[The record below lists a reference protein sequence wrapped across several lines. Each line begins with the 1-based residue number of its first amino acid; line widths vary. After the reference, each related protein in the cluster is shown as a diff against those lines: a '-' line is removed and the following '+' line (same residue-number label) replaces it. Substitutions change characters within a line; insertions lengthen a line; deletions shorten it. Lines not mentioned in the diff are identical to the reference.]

1 MPLEFDS
8 RKYANASAHQKEWGQ
23 RLISELN
30 LKGNE
35 AILDLGSGDGALTAR
50 LAELVPEGKVVGID
64 RIAVMAGLNLAN
76 EAIQS
81 GSVISSNS
89 TGVRLRELN
98 TRIEDALASYRQ
110 TEMN

>member
-1 MPLEFDS
+1 MSNDS
-8 RKYANASAHQKEWGQ
+8 NAVK
-23 RLISELN
+23 IM
-30 LKGNE
+30 
-35 AILDLGSGDGALTAR
+35 ILDKEYLVSCPDDEKEALDASVRHLTEKMSEIR
-50 LAELVPEGKVVGID
+50 SSGKVVGID

-81 GSVISSNS
+81 GSAISSGENS

>member
-1 MPLEFDS
+1 MKQD
-8 RKYANASAHQKEWGQ
+8 ANAVK
-23 RLISELN
+23 IM
-30 LKGNE
+30 
-35 AILDLGSGDGALTAR
+35 ILDKEYMVSCPDDEKEALDASVRHLTEKMSEIR
-50 LAELVPEGKVVGID
+50 SSGKVVGID
-64 RIAVMAGLNLAN
+64 RIAVMAGLNLAH

-81 GSVISSNS
+81 GSAIGSSEDS

>member
-1 MPLEFDS
+1 MSNDS
-8 RKYANASAHQKEWGQ
+8 NAVK
-23 RLISELN
+23 IM
-30 LKGNE
+30 
-35 AILDLGSGDGALTAR
+35 ILDKEYLVSCPDDEKEALDASVRHLTEKMSEIR
-50 LAELVPEGKVVGID
+50 SSGKVVGID